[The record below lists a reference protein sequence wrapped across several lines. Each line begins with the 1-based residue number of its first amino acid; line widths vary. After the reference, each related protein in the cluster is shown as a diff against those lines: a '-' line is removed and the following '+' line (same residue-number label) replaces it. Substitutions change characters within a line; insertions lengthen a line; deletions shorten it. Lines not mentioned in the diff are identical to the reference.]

1 MAIKLA
7 YTGAW
12 RTGVAYWRRA
22 QLALGA
28 CGAPSQGRG
37 VLVMHEYAMS
47 QVFIIDRQKSQGSRA
62 KDRGALGLLSREHES
77 SDEPKSPQYLNWR
90 QVARH

>member
-1 MAIKLA
+1 
-7 YTGAW
+7 
-12 RTGVAYWRRA
+12 
-22 QLALGA
+22 
-28 CGAPSQGRG
+28 
-37 VLVMHEYAMS
+37 MHEYAMS